1 MDRKRGE
8 GGEVV
13 EEDEAW
19 LGQCELME
27 VMGRFGGERGVGGRE
42 RCPPA
47 VNCFH
52 PKEKHL
58 LSPTCGTHRPRPGPP
73 VGARF
78 MA

>member
-1 MDRKRGE
+1 MHRKRGE

-27 VMGRFGGERGVGGRE
+27 VMGWFGGEREVGGRE
-42 RCPPA
+42 SPPPT

-52 PKEKHL
+52 PKEIYL
-58 LSPTCGTHRPRPGPP
+58 LSLTCGTHHPRLGPP